1 MARQPAGSEDAE
13 VGLSYTGR
21 LLDPVMQMPID
32 QSSAAVCPTGR
43 YRMLLA
49 LFLGLVLSG
58 PGAWA
63 APLAS
68 KPTLR
73 LFNRMGVRVVRRF
86 PTGLGI
92 EGYVIE
98 SGMHRALVYS
108 VGAGRGILMGNLIDA
123 HGTNLTARFLD
134 RYLVRGGVW
143 NRLAHLPWVG
153 EGDPH
158 PRTSVYAMVDPNCV
172 YCHHLWQWVKPLF
185 KDGLQMRYLFVAVL
199 ARSSLGKAARILQSR
214 EPEIAYN
221 TLEAHFAQGGLP
233 PLPRSKI
240 QPRTFEAIRDTTL
253 LFGWLGFQGT
263 PGIIVRS
270 PGAGLHLT
278 SGVPP
283 ESELPHLLGLAGK
296 P

>member
-1 MARQPAGSEDAE
+1 MKD
-13 VGLSYTGR
+13 GLSYTGR
-21 LLDPVMQMPID
+21 LHGPVIPMPMNP
-32 QSSAAVCPTGR
+32 SPPCARPSGR
-43 YRMLLA
+43 WWVLSVLL
-49 LFLGLVLSG
+49 LGLVLAG
-58 PGAWA
+58 PGVWA
-63 APLAS
+63 QSPAS
-68 KPTLR
+68 TLQ

-108 VGAGRGILMGNLIDA
+108 VGGGRGILMGNLIDA

-143 NRLAHLPWVG
+143 NRLDHLPWVA
-153 EGDPH
+153 EGASH
-158 PRTSVYAMVDPNCV
+158 PRTIVYAMVDPNCV

-214 EPEIAYN
+214 QPEIAYN
-221 TLEAHFAQGGLP
+221 TLEAHFVQGGLP
-233 PLPRSKI
+233 PLPRKQI
-240 QPRTFEAIRDTTL
+240 QPRTLEAIRDATL

-263 PGIIVRS
+263 PGIIVHS

-283 ESELPHLLGLAGK
+283 ERDLPRLLGLAGK

>member
-1 MARQPAGSEDAE
+1 MPTNPSPPCARPAGRSR
-13 VGLSYTGR
+13 VLS
-21 LLDPVMQMPID
+21 
-32 QSSAAVCPTGR
+32 
-43 YRMLLA
+43 A
-49 LFLGLVLSG
+49 LFLGLVLTGSW
-58 PGAWA
+58 AWA
-63 APLAS
+63 RSPAP
-68 KPTLR
+68 TFQ
-73 LFNRMGVRVVRRF
+73 LFKRMGVRVVRRF

-108 VGAGRGILMGNLIDA
+108 VGDGRGILMGNLIDA
-123 HGTNLTARFLD
+123 QGTNLTARFLD

-143 NRLAHLPWVG
+143 NRLDHLPWVA
-153 EGDPH
+153 EGAAH
-158 PRTSVYAMVDPNCV
+158 PRTIVYAMVDPNCV

-199 ARSSLGKAARILQSR
+199 ARSSLGKAARVLQSR
-214 EPEIAYN
+214 RPEAALD
-221 TLEAHFAQGGLP
+221 TLEARYAEGGLL
-233 PLPRSKI
+233 PLPRNRI
-240 QPRTFEAIRDTTL
+240 QPRTLAAIRDATL

-270 PGAGLHLT
+270 PGEGLHLT

-283 ESELPHLLGLAGK
+283 EQDLSHLLGLAGK